1 MTPTKNLNARVAD
14 AVTRERRKAG
24 MTIADL
30 AHQSGIADRTL
41 NRKLGGGTH
50 WTTDELD
57 GLAIAL
63 GVPLSTLV
71 S

>member
-1 MTPTKNLNARVAD
+1 MTPTKTLNARVAD
-14 AVTRERRKAG
+14 AVTRERKKSG
-24 MTIADL
+24 MTIAEL

-50 WTTDELD
+50 WTTDEID
-57 GLAIAL
+57 NLATAL
-63 GVPLSTLV
+63 GVTPSTLV